1 MKAPGFPVVN
11 KTNFFIIMKTG
22 IFSPSTQLK
31 IYDLMVKARVAEERL
46 IHIYKQG
53 LGYFWIG
60 GPGEEAFSVPLGLLI
75 NKGRGKKHDWL
86 YLHYRCLPTLIAMG
100 LTLKEA
106 FRTMFN
112 KATDTSSGGRNF
124 ANHYSLPQW
133 NVAPV
138 TSVIEV
144 QYSMAIGT
152 ALTQK
157 QDKNSK
163 SLTIV
168 TGGDA
173 GTHEGDFSTSLIWSS
188 RPNKELPLLITVQ
201 NNQWGIST
209 SYSSQHGESQIS
221 QRGKAYGIKSLTIDG
236 NDPIESY
243 NVLKEQIEFIRKNRK
258 PVLIEAQ
265 VSRLYGHS
273 SASGANRVKEE
284 PCCIK
289 RFEFKLKSQKLLTDK
304 VIKDT
309 WNKYR
314 EESKKAQQEV
324 VKEADPDG
332 ESIWNHI
339 YCNNENANWRHF

>member
-1 MKAPGFPVVN
+1 MKKG
-11 KTNFFIIMKTG
+11 TL
-22 IFSPSTQLK
+22 SPSLQLQ
-31 IYDLMVKARVAEERL
+31 IYDLMVKARVTEERL

-60 GPGEEAFSVPLGLLI
+60 GPGEEAFSVPLGLLM
-75 NKGRGKKHDWL
+75 NKGKGKSHDWL
-86 YLHYRCLPTLIAMG
+86 YLHYRCLPILMAMG
-100 LTLKEA
+100 LTMKEA

-163 SLTIV
+163 SLTVV

-188 RPNKELPLLITVQ
+188 RPERELPLLITVQ

-209 SYSSQHGESQIS
+209 SYSSQHGENQIS

-236 NDPIESY
+236 NNPIESY
-243 NVLKEQIEFIRKNRK
+243 NVLKKEIEFIRKHRK
-258 PVLIEAQ
+258 PVLIEAK

-273 SASGANRVKEE
+273 SASGANPVKEE

-289 RFEFKLKSQKLLTDK
+289 NFESELKSRKLLTDK
-304 VIKDT
+304 VIEDT
-309 WNKYR
+309 WGKYR
-314 EESKKAQQEV
+314 KESKKMQQEV
-324 VKEADPDG
+324 AQEADPKG
-332 ESIWNHI
+332 QSIWDHV
-339 YCNNENANWRHF
+339 YSGNENADWRKF